1 MEQIW
6 QIYNKESTIP
16 ASKSAIYREVLD
28 QGIRFMEAKLG
39 IAATA

>member
-1 MEQIW
+1 VEQIW